1 MPFDY
6 AASDDVRHRID
17 AGVLA
22 VTIDRPEKRN
32 PLSLGVL
39 ARLREVFEEEAGNPL
54 VNVAV
59 VTGAGSKAFASGGD
73 LGELARYRS
82 REDAEAIALHGR
94 AALDAIRFFPV
105 PVIARLNGVA
115 LGGGAE
121 LALACDLRWSC
132 ASATFGF
139 IHARLGLS
147 APWGGAADLT
157 RLVGPAQAL
166 QLMVRASV
174 LNADESHAL
183 GVIDLVCPDHAN
195 FDHWFERQ
203 LAAFHGPSRAAM
215 VAYKAITAASHTAA
229 SQGRPPAEQQ
239 RLETQHF
246 SELWCD
252 EAHWLAMAKLT
263 GERG

>member
-1 MPFDY
+1 VPFEY
-6 AASDDVRHRID
+6 AASDDVRHQIHD
-17 AGVLA
+17 GILA

-39 ARLREVFEEEAGNPL
+39 ARLRAVFEETADNPL
-54 VNVAV
+54 VKVAV

-73 LGELARYRS
+73 LGELARYRC

-132 ASATFGF
+132 PSATFGF

-147 APWGGAADLT
+147 APWGGAADLA
-157 RLVGPAQAL
+157 RLVGPTQAL
-166 QLMVRASV
+166 QLMVRAAV
-174 LNADESHAL
+174 LNADEGRAL
-183 GVIDLVCPDHAN
+183 RVIDLVCPGN
-195 FDHWFERQ
+195 VEFDHWFERQ
-203 LAAFHGPSRAAM
+203 LAAFHALSRAAM
-215 VAYKAITAASHTAA
+215 VAYKAISSASRRQP
-229 SQGRPPAEQQ
+229 SPAER

-246 SELWCD
+246 CELWCD
-252 EAHWLAMAKLT
+252 EAHWMAMAQLT